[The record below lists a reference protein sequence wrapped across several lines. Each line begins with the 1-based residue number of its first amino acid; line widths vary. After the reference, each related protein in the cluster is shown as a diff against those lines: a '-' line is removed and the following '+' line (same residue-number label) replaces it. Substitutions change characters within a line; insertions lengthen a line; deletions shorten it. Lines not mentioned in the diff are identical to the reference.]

1 MVAQYNDGNS
11 KLETGLYVYMQQRKK
26 WRKKSSNFFA
36 GIIQFLKNCN
46 GKLKQLYFEILLNFA
61 R

>member
-1 MVAQYNDGNS
+1 MVAQYSDGNS

-26 WRKKSSNFFA
+26 WRMKSRNLFA
-36 GIIQFLKNCN
+36 EIIQFLKNCS
-46 GKLKQLYFEILLNFA
+46 GKLKQPYFEILLNFG